1 MSLHQA
7 RLAGLWVLIA
17 VNVWGQVPPTKAE
30 APEPRAADQRTQLN
44 LAGQTNTATGESQRN
59 ENVRINPIDTNTE
72 RELTRRIGATATI
85 VREFP
90 AERNYFASEYGRT
103 PDAPLHLS
111 VAATPS
117 RRIHGTLW
125 ENHQNSIT
133 SARSFFQ
140 VGGVLPARENEY
152 GFRVTSPLWKSIQL
166 SLDGNQQ
173 KSRGMVNGNVLVPRA
188 DERTPLTTD
197 PQAYKLIASWLAGY
211 PTLAPNLPDLDAR
224 ALNTNAPQRIDT
236 NALSGRLD
244 APLGAK
250 NALSLRY
257 QVTAQHVKAF
267 QLVAGQNPDSDLHN
281 QRVTTTW
288 RRVFS
293 PAMQGTFSAGFDR
306 TTTSIRPDVTS
317 PPVRINV
324 TNVIQT
330 IGNDTD
336 VPIRRT
342 QNLFRESG
350 ALEGIRGNHRWHAGG
365 ELMRT
370 QMNSLEQ
377 DSLRPVFTF
386 QNNFGND
393 AVTNLRKGLVTSF
406 NQLIGDTYRGYRTW
420 KTIGYFDDTWR
431 ATKALTMHIGL
442 RYEPL
447 LRPTEVNSREIV
459 PFGCSC
465 GALAPRFAI
474 SYRLPGNWGVLRS
487 GYGLDYGQMFVAT
500 FGQIRMNLPNAAR
513 ISVNT
518 PNLLNP
524 LNGITFRDI
533 GPNFRSAFYDIASNL
548 GLPYA
553 HTYNAS
559 WEWRSSHGV
568 QLQLGYVGSRAHR
581 LFETLYNNRGGK
593 VADVSLITPA
603 TVNSRRADQTRFDI
617 FRVHNG
623 AKSYFDAAR
632 VTLTMPSSHGFSGE
646 VSYWLSKG
654 LDFGT
659 DYTSTVSGP
668 NTRQGRSPSEFF
680 VHDTM
685 KGLASFDQPHAFLL
699 RLNYQTP
706 QLTERWAR
714 AIIGRWSANAVW
726 LLKSGTP
733 FSVET
738 GSDGPGFGNVDGQ
751 NSDRPNVLDPRVL
764 GRTIGN
770 PDTATTLLPA
780 SAFGFLK
787 PSDYVGNLGRDT
799 FRRGKIT
806 NVNSSIERSWSLP
819 RDWSL
824 QLRAEAVNLFNTP
837 QFDQPVF
844 LLASP
849 TFGKITNTLNGGR
862 LFHFRLQVQF

>member
-1 MSLHQA
+1 
-7 RLAGLWVLIA
+7 
-17 VNVWGQVPPTKAE
+17 VWGQAPPAKAE
-30 APEPRAADQRTQLN
+30 VAPTVPAADQRTQLN

-59 ENVRINPIDTNTE
+59 ENVRVNPIDTNTE

-85 VREFP
+85 VREFQ
-90 AERNYFASEYGRT
+90 ADRNHFASEYGRT
-103 PDAPLHLS
+103 PDAPLHLPAAS
-111 VAATPS
+111 VV

-140 VGGVLPARENEY
+140 VGGVLPSRENEY
-152 GFRVTSPLWKSIQL
+152 GFRLNSPLWRNLSL

-197 PQAYKLIASWLAGY
+197 PQLYKLVAGWLAGY
-211 PTLAPNLPDLDAR
+211 PTLAPNLPDLDPR

-236 NALSGRLD
+236 NALSGWID
-244 APLGAK
+244 APIGSK
-250 NALSLRY
+250 DALSMRY
-257 QVTAQHVKAF
+257 QVTAQSVKAF

-281 QRVTTTW
+281 HRITSTW
-288 RRVFS
+288 RHVLS
-293 PAMQGTFSAGFDR
+293 PSVQAAFAASYDR
-306 TTTSIRPDVTS
+306 TTTSIRADPTS
-317 PPVRINV
+317 PAERINV

-336 VPIRRT
+336 VPVRRT
-342 QNLFRESG
+342 QNLFRES
-350 ALEGIRGNHRWHAGG
+350 ASLEGIHGNHRWHAGG

-377 DSLRPVFTF
+377 DSLRPVVTF
-386 QNNFGND
+386 QSNFGND
-393 AVTNLRKGLVTSF
+393 AVTNIRKGLATSYTR
-406 NQLIGDTYRGYRTW
+406 LIGDTYRGYRTW
-420 KTIGYFDDTWR
+420 KWIGYVDDTWR
-431 ATKALTMHIGL
+431 VTARLNIHIGL

-447 LRPTEVNSREIV
+447 LQPTEVNRRETM

-465 GALAPRFAI
+465 GALAPRFAT
-474 SYRLPGNWGVLRS
+474 SYRLPGKWGVLRA
-487 GYGLDYGQMFVAT
+487 GYAMDYGQMFVAT
-500 FGQIRMNLPNAAR
+500 FGQIRMNVPNAAR
-513 ISVNT
+513 INVNT

-524 LNGITFRDI
+524 LNGITIRDI
-533 GPNFRSAFYDIASNL
+533 SPNFRSAFYQLASNL

-553 HTYNAS
+553 HMYNAS
-559 WEWRSSHGV
+559 WEWRSSRGV

-593 VADVSLITPA
+593 VADVAQITPA
-603 TVNSRRADQTRFDI
+603 TVNARRLDQTKFDI
-617 FRVHNG
+617 FRIHNG

-632 VTLTMPSSHGFSGE
+632 VTLTVPSSYGFSGE
-646 VSYWLSKG
+646 VSYWYSKAI
-654 LDFGT
+654 DFGT
-659 DYTSTVSGP
+659 DYTSTVAGP

-699 RLNYQTP
+699 RMNYQTP
-706 QLTERWAR
+706 PLTTRWAR
-714 AIIGRWSANAVW
+714 AIIGRWNANGVW

-733 FSVET
+733 FTLET

-751 NSDRPNVLDPRVL
+751 NSDRPNLLDPTIL

-770 PDTATTLLPA
+770 PDTSVALLPA
-780 SAFGFLK
+780 SAFRFIT
-787 PSDYVGNLGRDT
+787 PADYTGNLGRNT

-806 NVNSSIERSWSLP
+806 NVNSSVERSWSLP

-837 QFDQPVF
+837 QFDQPVI
-844 LLASP
+844 LLSSP